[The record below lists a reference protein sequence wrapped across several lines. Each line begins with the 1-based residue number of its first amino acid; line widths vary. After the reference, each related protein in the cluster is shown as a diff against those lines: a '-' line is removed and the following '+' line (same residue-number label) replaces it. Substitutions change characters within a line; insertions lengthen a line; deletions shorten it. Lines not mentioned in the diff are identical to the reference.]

1 VSHTYDVKSSE
12 FSCQLMIYF
21 FLSRSE
27 GRGVLHAVHIDL
39 QNRAGQ
45 GRVGQGVL
53 GDQVKW
59 CRSRGEGIGTEAR
72 QGDIDVLS
80 YGIYGTM

>member
-1 VSHTYDVKSSE
+1 VQASRGLDSKEWEEWCCEVSHTYDVKSSE

-39 QNRAGQ
+39 QNRTEQSRAG
-45 GRVGQGVL
+45 
-53 GDQVKW
+53 
-59 CRSRGEGIGTEAR
+59 
-72 QGDIDVLS
+72 
-80 YGIYGTM
+80 